1 MVAALEKANSKNLWS
16 SFCGWITSTEE
27 NNPKLR
33 GPLSCMP
40 KAYEKSKKNKKNFIR
55 SGGIFTLTTNPHI
68 NLKDTVLFYSL
79 VIYQTLK
86 VL

>member
-55 SGGIFTLTTNPHI
+55 CVWAILTTI
-68 NLKDTVLFYSL
+68 N
-79 VIYQTLK
+79 II
-86 VL
+86 